1 MMNILIN
8 CTSLF
13 HLVDVQSGLSLKE
26 LATLLVLGRVLGV
39 DDDVWVDEVEV

>member
-1 MMNILIN
+1 MNILKN

-26 LATLLVLGRVLGV
+26 LAALLVLSRILGV
-39 DDDVWVDEVEV
+39 DDDVRVDKVEV